1 MFDLLFAKTF
11 LIVGGMLVI
20 TTFFSRINKAYETMS
35 EAIINIAGTF
45 LFLFAIM
52 YYDDVYPLNLI
63 LVAIFSG
70 FIGWGIGPTVSALG
84 ENFKMRNY
92 KKKYGLLSKIVITEK
107 KTVTQKIFGQK
118 DEKKTMYYKKSNPT
132 ELFDTDSEKYKLAI
146 EKIISSNSFKKDNYH
161 QEWQNVVFQAMSGTT
176 IAVIATA
183 SIVFTSSFD
192 FSVLGGFLFIALIVL
207 IIMGVLNIFIFKSR
221 KYSLIRA
228 YLGVLIFTGYLLY
241 DFDMLE
247 KQMNAGDESWSTAI
261 KIAVNLYLD
270 IINLFLDLL
279 QILAESGGN

>member
-70 FIGWGIGPTVSALG
+70 FIGWSIGPTISALV

-132 ELFDTDSEKYKLAI
+132 ELFDADSEKYKLEI

-207 IIMGVLNIFIFKSR
+207 IIMGILNIFIFKSR

>member
-35 EAIINIAGTF
+35 EAIINIVGTF

-70 FIGWGIGPTVSALG
+70 FIGWSIGPTVFALG

-132 ELFDTDSEKYKLAI
+132 ELFDADSEKYKLEI

>member
-11 LIVGGMLVI
+11 LIVSGMLVI

-35 EAIINIAGTF
+35 EAIINIVGTF

-70 FIGWGIGPTVSALG
+70 FIGWSIGPTVFALG

>member
-1 MFDLLFAKTF
+1 MYDILFAKTF
-11 LIVGGMLVI
+11 LIVGCMLVI
-20 TTFFSRINKAYETMS
+20 TTFFARINKVYETTS

-45 LFLFAIM
+45 ILLFAIM
-52 YYDDVYPLNLI
+52 YYDEVYPLNLV

-70 FIGWGIGPTVSALG
+70 FIGWSIGPTVSSLG
-84 ENFKMRNY
+84 ESFQMRKY
-92 KKKYGLLSKIVITEK
+92 KKQYGLLSKTVVTDK
-107 KTVTQKIFGQK
+107 KTISEKIFGQE
-118 DEKKTMYYKKSNPT
+118 DEKKTMFYEKSNPT
-132 ELFDTDSEKYKLAI
+132 ELFDSDSEKYKLII
-146 EKIISSNSFKKDNYH
+146 EKIISSNNFKRDNYH
-161 QEWQNVVFQAMSGTT
+161 QEWQNVVFQAMTGTT

-207 IIMGVLNIFIFKSR
+207 IIMGLLNVFIFKSK
-221 KYSLIRA
+221 KYSLLRA
-228 YLGVLIFTGYLLY
+228 YFGVLVFTGYLLY

>member
-1 MFDLLFAKTF
+1 MYDILFAKTF
-11 LIVGGMLVI
+11 LIVGCMLVI

-35 EAIINIAGTF
+35 EAIINIVGTF

-70 FIGWGIGPTVSALG
+70 FIGWSIGPTVSVLG

-92 KKKYGLLSKIVITEK
+92 KKKYGLLSKIVITKK
-107 KTVTQKIFGQK
+107 KTVTQKIFGQE
-118 DEKKTMYYKKSNPT
+118 DEKKTMYYEKSNPT
-132 ELFDTDSEKYKLAI
+132 ELFDADSEKYKLAI

-207 IIMGVLNIFIFKSR
+207 IIMGVLNVFIFKSK
-221 KYSLIRA
+221 KYSLLRA
-228 YLGVLIFTGYLLY
+228 YFGVLVFTGYLLY

-279 QILAESGGN
+279 QILAEGGGN

>member
-1 MFDLLFAKTF
+1 MYDILFAKTF
-11 LIVGGMLVI
+11 LIVGCMLVI
-20 TTFFSRINKAYETMS
+20 TTFFARINKVYETTS

-45 LFLFAIM
+45 ILLFAIM
-52 YYDDVYPLNLI
+52 YYDEVYPLNLV

-70 FIGWGIGPTVSALG
+70 FIGWSIGPTVSSLG
-84 ENFKMRNY
+84 ESFKMRKY
-92 KKKYGLLSKIVITEK
+92 KKQYGLLSKTVVTDK
-107 KTVTQKIFGQK
+107 KTISEKIFGQE
-118 DEKKTMYYKKSNPT
+118 DEKKTMFYEKSNPT
-132 ELFDTDSEKYKLAI
+132 ELFDSDSEKYKLI
-146 EKIISSNSFKKDNYH
+146 IKKIISSNNFKRDNYH
-161 QEWQNVVFQAMSGTT
+161 QEWQNVVFQAMTGTT

-192 FSVLGGFLFIALIVL
+192 FSILGGFLFIALIVL
-207 IIMGVLNIFIFKSR
+207 IIMGLLNVFIFKSK
-221 KYSLIRA
+221 KYSLLRA
-228 YLGVLIFTGYLLY
+228 YFGVLVFTGYLLY